1 MSDLPYD
8 VRWSATARRWLA
20 EKLLEPVAAAVVE
33 LVVGALSYDP
43 RRVGKPLREPFLG
56 QWSARRAT
64 YRVIYTIDEDKHLI
78 IIDAVLPRGT
88 AYRLRQR
95 VPPAR
100 ASRHDVAVF

>member
-1 MSDLPYD
+1 VSDLPYD

-20 EKLLEPVAAAVVE
+20 EKLPEQVAAAVME
-33 LVVGALSYDP
+33 LVLGALSHDP
-43 RRVGKPLREPFLG
+43 RRVGKPLGGVVGSGLAQREPFLG

-88 AYRLRQR
+88 AYRPR
-95 VPPAR
+95 
-100 ASRHDVAVF
+100 

>member
-20 EKLLEPVAAAVVE
+20 ERLPEPVAAAVVE
-33 LVVGALSYDP
+33 LVLGPLSHDP
-43 RRVGKPLREPFLG
+43 RRVGRPLREPFRG

-64 YRVIYTIDEDKHLI
+64 YRVIYSIDEDKHLI

-88 AYRLRQR
+88 AYRRR
-95 VPPAR
+95 
-100 ASRHDVAVF
+100 

>member
-20 EKLLEPVAAAVVE
+20 ERLPEPVAAAAVVE
-33 LVVGALSYDP
+33 LVLGALSHDP
-43 RRVGKPLREPFLG
+43 RRVGKPLCEPFHG

-78 IIDAVLPRGT
+78 VIDAVLPRGI
-88 AYRLRQR
+88 AYR
-95 VPPAR
+95 
-100 ASRHDVAVF
+100 SR

>member
-1 MSDLPYD
+1 VTDLPYD

-20 EKLLEPVAAAVVE
+20 EKLPEPVAAAAVE
-33 LVVGALSYDP
+33 LILGAVSHEP

-64 YRVIYTIDEDKHLI
+64 YRVIYTIDEDKHPI

-88 AYRLRQR
+88 AYRPR
-95 VPPAR
+95 
-100 ASRHDVAVF
+100 

>member
-20 EKLLEPVAAAVVE
+20 ERLPEPVAAAVVE
-33 LVVGALSYDP
+33 LVVGLSHDP
-43 RRVGKPLREPFLG
+43 RRVGKPLREPFHG

-78 IIDAVLPRGT
+78 VIDAVLPRGT
-88 AYRLRQR
+88 AYRPR
-95 VPPAR
+95 
-100 ASRHDVAVF
+100 